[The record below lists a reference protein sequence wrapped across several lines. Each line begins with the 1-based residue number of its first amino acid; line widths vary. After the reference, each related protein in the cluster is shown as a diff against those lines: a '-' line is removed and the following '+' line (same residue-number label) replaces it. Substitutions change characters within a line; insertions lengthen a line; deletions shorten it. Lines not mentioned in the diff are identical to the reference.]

1 MPSGS
6 VRLIREDSP
15 PAVGGRRPALV
26 MILLDAKGQVIENWQ
41 PMDETEWNALEE
53 LARAAR
59 RRALQIEE
67 KLNSVVEDLQMLLES
82 K

>member
-1 MPSGS
+1 
-6 VRLIREDSP
+6 
-15 PAVGGRRPALV
+15 

-67 KLNSVVEDLQMLLES
+67 KLNSVVEDLQMLLS